1 MAKSI
6 NFAKIQRMS
15 HLRGEKKYL
24 QALLGLIISIT
35 LFSSCVNPKQLSY
48 FNYVPDSTKS
58 DPVVLPIVNYSDP
71 VIQPNDVLQISVQTI
86 DPQGANMM
94 GTQQSASFGSQGAQG
109 ATVAPGYLV
118 DKNGEIELPLV
129 GRIKVGGMTTTE
141 ARNAIGTK
149 ARQYYKNPVVNVRFS
164 NFVITVLGE
173 VNRPGQYTV
182 PNEKVT
188 IYDALGMAGDLTI
201 GGKRNDILLM
211 REEGGEKKFVRVD
224 LNSKDLFQ
232 SPYFYLRQHDV
243 IYVGPTKSRAVA
255 ADAGTARTLSF
266 VTIGLSIVTLVIT
279 VLRF

>member
-15 HLRGEKKYL
+15 QFRGEKKYL

-129 GRIKVGGMTTTE
+129 GRIKVGGMTTTG

-149 ARQYYKNPVVNVRFS
+149 ASQYYKNPVVNVRFS

>member
-6 NFAKIQRMS
+6 NFAKIPRMS

-149 ARQYYKNPVVNVRFS
+149 ASQYYKNPVVNVRFS